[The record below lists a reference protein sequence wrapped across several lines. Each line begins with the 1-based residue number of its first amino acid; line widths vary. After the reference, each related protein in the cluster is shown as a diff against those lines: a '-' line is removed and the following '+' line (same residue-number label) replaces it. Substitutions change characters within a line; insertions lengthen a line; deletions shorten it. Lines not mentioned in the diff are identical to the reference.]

1 MTTAL
6 QKATAIENAM
16 AELLKGYREY
26 MPLYADLIRVCNNYN
41 LDPFTP
47 CRIAGW
53 AIAEKEDGSRY
64 LIRVEDVPFVL
75 SNTAKSG
82 RKLPL
87 GADVLSWSDYQKRL
101 HT

>member
-6 QKATAIENAM
+6 QKAIDIENAM

-26 MPLYADLIRVCNNYN
+26 MPLYADLIRVCAKYN

-53 AIAEKEDGSRY
+53 AIAEKEDGTRS
-64 LIRVEDVPFVL
+64 LIRVEDVPYVTQ
-75 SNTAKSG
+75 NTHKPG

>member
-1 MTTAL
+1 
-6 QKATAIENAM
+6 M

-26 MPLYADLIRVCNNYN
+26 MPLYADLIRVCAKYN

-87 GADVLSWSDYQKRL
+87 GANVLSWNDYQKRL
-101 HT
+101 QA